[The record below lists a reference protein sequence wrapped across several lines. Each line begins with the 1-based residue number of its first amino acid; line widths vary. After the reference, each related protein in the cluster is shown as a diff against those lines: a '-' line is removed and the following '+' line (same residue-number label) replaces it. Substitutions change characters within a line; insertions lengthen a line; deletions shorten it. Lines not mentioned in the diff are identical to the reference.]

1 MAKLINKGNNWQRDK
16 GINREQRYSLIW
28 ECWDNSTAL

>member
-16 GINREQRYSLIW
+16 GILGSDRGIAIILEYQDI
-28 ECWDNSTAL
+28 EE